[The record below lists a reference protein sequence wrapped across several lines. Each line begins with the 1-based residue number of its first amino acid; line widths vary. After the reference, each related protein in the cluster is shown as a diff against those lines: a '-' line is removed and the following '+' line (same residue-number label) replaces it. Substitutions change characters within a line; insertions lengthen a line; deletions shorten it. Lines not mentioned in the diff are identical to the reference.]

1 MTEQLI
7 GPGKKV
13 TLHFAIK
20 MDSGQLVDSTFDKKP
35 ATFTVGDG
43 SLLPGFEHS
52 LFGLGTGAK
61 QSITLAPEKAF
72 GPHNP
77 NNVQKLSRTQFE
89 GMELSE
95 GLMVMFSDAA
105 KAQLPGVVKDFDAQ
119 QVTVDFNHPLAGQTL
134 IFDVEVIE
142 VI

>member
-7 GPGKKV
+7 GPGKRV

-20 MDSGQLVDSTFDKKP
+20 MDSGQLVDSTFDKQP
-35 ATFTVGDG
+35 ATFKVGDG

-52 LFGLGTGAK
+52 LFGLAAGVKHSA
-61 QSITLAPEKAF
+61 TLPPEKAF

-77 NNVQKLSRTQFE
+77 NNVQKLPRTQFE

-105 KAQLPGVVKDFDAQ
+105 KAQLPGVVKSFDEQ
-119 QVTVDFNHPLAGQTL
+119 QVIIDFNHPLAGQTL